1 LEKTHLF
8 FNIEI
13 GRGKPENIRNKGQSC
28 PFCKRNELTDI
39 IAEEGPILL
48 LKNKFPVLENAFQ
61 TVLIETD
68 DCQADL
74 SNYSKEHLIRL
85 FDFGLNQW
93 RLMEDS
99 GEFTSVLFFK
109 NFGPLSGGSIA
120 HSHMQI
126 VGLYDI
132 NYQEKLMPESFKGI
146 MIAEND
152 GVSLTLSSK
161 PRIGFYE
168 YYITLSEKM
177 GLGTFA
183 SYVQKVVQ
191 YILHGFP
198 YRCNSYNLFF
208 YQHQGQTIVKVIPRF
223 VTTPIYIG
231 YSIPHVPNN
240 LEWMVE
246 DIRNQYFS
254 KL

>member
-1 LEKTHLF
+1 MENTHLF
-8 FNIEI
+8 FNIAI
-13 GRGKPENIRNKGQSC
+13 GRDKPENIRNKEQSC
-28 PFCKRNELTDI
+28 PFCKRNELTNI
-39 IAEEGPILL
+39 LAEEGPILL
-48 LKNKFPVLENAFQ
+48 LKNKYPVLENAFQ

-68 DCQADL
+68 DCHADL
-74 SNYSKEHLIRL
+74 STYTKDHLLKL

-93 RLMEDS
+93 RLMEQC

-109 NFGPLSGGSIA
+109 NHGPLSGGTIA

-132 NYQEKLMPESFKGI
+132 NYQEKLEPESFKGI
-146 MIAEND
+146 RIAEKN
-152 GVSLTLSSK
+152 GVSLILSSK
-161 PRIGFYE
+161 PKIGFYE
-168 YYITLSEKM
+168 YYITLSEKA
-177 GLGTFA
+177 GLETFV
-183 SYVQKVVQ
+183 SYIQKVVR

-208 YQHQGQTIVKVIPRF
+208 YQHHDQIIVKVIPRF